1 MCTHTAFTYA
11 CTYIMYHKVLMVETL
26 TDFIENQIG
35 KNFRF
40 GISHN
45 VFAKILGED
54 YLLVSSKYTYWH
66 QSFNQ
71 YRYNTYVN
79 VIAMCVSGKC
89 TYNVT

>member
-1 MCTHTAFTYA
+1 
-11 CTYIMYHKVLMVETL
+11 MVETL

-54 YLLVSSKYTYWH
+54 YLLVGSKYTYWH
-66 QSFNQ
+66 QNF
-71 YRYNTYVN
+71 YIPIYKCDTYVN
-79 VIAMCVSGKC
+79 LIAMYITGKC